1 MFKKSS
7 KPKNVRKRQLLSEDQ
22 DRDSSSSGG
31 GDEDAS
37 AGGNGP
43 PKSKSARRAEGKLA
57 FSSASSQ
64 QRAARAAAAEAGADG
79 ALEGPAKPAVSFAY
93 ESDRRVQVKGVP
105 RDALVLSFSSLP
117 FPLIF
122 PLLPLQMASDSRAT
136 ATIETETEFDRDSR
150 AIREKVLKQAEEAL
164 KGRAREGGSAAAG
177 PAGPPGSKK
186 EVYKGMAGYADH
198 TAGFRREHTVASEKA
213 TGAHGPLRASTH
225 IRWSVRFDY
234 QPDLCKDYKE
244 TGYCGYG
251 DSCKFLHDR
260 GDYKAGWQIER
271 EWQEKEKRRKEA
283 AALGMLEE
291 GDGGEGE
298 EEEDD
303 DDDLP
308 FACFICRQS
317 FVDPVVTKCRH
328 YFCEH
333 CALKHHSRNKNC
345 FVCEQPTQG
354 VFNTAHDIIKRVKER
369 AAKEAKDKEEVA
381 KGAGSSRPE
390 AAGGDENLQAEEPQ
404 AEGLRQYEDEARRFS
419 IRVPAAWEQ
428 RDKAGATA
436 LFANPE
442 RRGDTLGVVVN
453 PVRVRSLRDFG
464 DIDYVATRLLD
475 AERRKEST
483 KSAEILSQRVKELA
497 GGIPL
502 YQIEYALASTR
513 GSKRILTAV
522 TIADRKLYIV
532 NIAVADSESEPVDLA
547 TLGMLRRALDSFAL
561 LS

>member
-31 GDEDAS
+31 ADEDAS
-37 AGGNGP
+37 AGGDVA
-43 PKSKSARRAEGKLA
+43 PKSKNARRGEGKLA

-79 ALEGPAKPAVSFAY
+79 AAEGPAKPTVSFAY
-93 ESDRRVQVKGVP
+93 ESDRRV
-105 RDALVLSFSSLP
+105 
-117 FPLIF
+117 
-122 PLLPLQMASDSRAT
+122 QMASDSRAT

-298 EEEDD
+298 EEDDD

-354 VFNTAHDIIKRVKER
+354 VFNTAHPSRR
-369 AAKEAKDKEEVA
+369 ACASRARRR
-381 KGAGSSRPE
+381 SSRASHYLLLPVTISPSLRRSHAPE
-390 AAGGDENLQAEEPQ
+390 NPQAEDSL
-404 AEGLRQYEDEARRFS
+404 AEGLRPYEDEARRFS
-419 IRVPAAWEQ
+419 IMVPAAWEQ

-436 LFANPE
+436 LFASPE

-464 DIDYVATRLLD
+464 DIDLVATRLLD
-475 AERRKEST
+475 AEQRKEST
-483 KSAEILSQRVKELA
+483 KSAEILSQRTKELPGA
-497 GGIPL
+497 ITL

-532 NIAVADSESEPVDLA
+532 NIAVADSESEPVDLT

-561 LS
+561 LG

>member
-1 MFKKSS
+1 MVCAPGIVDLISPS
-7 KPKNVRKRQLLSEDQ
+7 PL
-22 DRDSSSSGG
+22 SSSSP
-31 GDEDAS
+31 AS
-37 AGGNGP
+37 IVDLNSVP
-43 PKSKSARRAEGKLA
+43 SLPLVRP
-57 FSSASSQ
+57 
-64 QRAARAAAAEAGADG
+64 DG
-79 ALEGPAKPAVSFAY
+79 AGQL
-93 ESDRRVQVKGVP
+93 
-105 RDALVLSFSSLP
+105 
-117 FPLIF
+117 
-122 PLLPLQMASDSRAT
+122 RAT

-283 AALGMLEE
+283 AAMGMLEE
-291 GDGGEGE
+291 GEGGEGE

-308 FACFICRQS
+308 FACFICRQP

-369 AAKEAKDKEEVA
+369 AAKEAKDKEEIA

-390 AAGGDENLQAEEPQ
+390 AAGGDDGDKNPQ
-404 AEGLRQYEDEARRFS
+404 AEDSLVEGLRPYEDEARRFS
-419 IRVPAAWEQ
+419 IMVPAAWEQ

-436 LFANPE
+436 LFASPE

-464 DIDYVATRLLD
+464 DIDLVATRLLD

-483 KSAEILSQRVKELA
+483 KSAEILSQRTKELP
-497 GGIPL
+497 GGVPL

-532 NIAVADSESEPVDLA
+532 NIAVADSESEPVDLT

-561 LS
+561 LG

>member
-1 MFKKSS
+1 
-7 KPKNVRKRQLLSEDQ
+7 
-22 DRDSSSSGG
+22 
-31 GDEDAS
+31 
-37 AGGNGP
+37 
-43 PKSKSARRAEGKLA
+43 
-57 FSSASSQ
+57 
-64 QRAARAAAAEAGADG
+64 
-79 ALEGPAKPAVSFAY
+79 
-93 ESDRRVQVKGVP
+93 
-105 RDALVLSFSSLP
+105 
-117 FPLIF
+117 
-122 PLLPLQMASDSRAT
+122 MASDSRAT

-186 EVYKGMAGYADH
+186 EVYKGMAGHYCVASPSPRLHPLAPPLPPLTQLPSYADH

-298 EEEDD
+298 EEDDD

-317 FVDPVVTKCRH
+317 FVDPVVTKVRCIGVELSRH
-328 YFCEH
+328 
-333 CALKHHSRNKNC
+333 
-345 FVCEQPTQG
+345 
-354 VFNTAHDIIKRVKER
+354 ER
-369 AAKEAKDKEEVA
+369 LHY
-381 KGAGSSRPE
+381 SQNP
-390 AAGGDENLQAEEPQ
+390 QAEDSL
-404 AEGLRQYEDEARRFS
+404 AEGLRPYEDEARRFS
-419 IRVPAAWEQ
+419 IMVPAAWEQ

-436 LFANPE
+436 LFASPE

-464 DIDYVATRLLD
+464 DIDLVATRLLD

-483 KSAEILSQRVKELA
+483 KSAEILSQRTKELPGA
-497 GGIPL
+497 IPL

-532 NIAVADSESEPVDLA
+532 NIAVADSESEPVDLT

-561 LS
+561 LG

>member
-79 ALEGPAKPAVSFAY
+79 AAEGPAKPAVSFAY
-93 ESDRRVQVKGVP
+93 ESDRRV
-105 RDALVLSFSSLP
+105 
-117 FPLIF
+117 
-122 PLLPLQMASDSRAT
+122 QMASDSRAT

-369 AAKEAKDKEEVA
+369 AAKEAKDKEENA
-381 KGAGSSRPE
+381 FSE
-390 AAGGDENLQAEEPQ
+390 ENLQAEEPQ